1 MGGGQSPRLRIS
13 RRNSSGETLEEKS
26 DRAMARG
33 RRVSHDDFG
42 DLNTSSPTPL
52 RSRTSGAN
60 GSSTVLA
67 EASNGSS
74 TAFAEASNGSSTA
87 FAEAQGPLREEL
99 CEKISMPWRTGWIP
113 S

>member
-1 MGGGQSPRLRIS
+1 
-13 RRNSSGETLEEKS
+13 
-26 DRAMARG
+26 MARG

-42 DLNTSSPTPL
+42 GLNTSSPAPL

-74 TAFAEASNGSSTA
+74 TAFAEASNGSST
-87 FAEAQGPLREEL
+87 LRQSIKESKLYEEL
-99 CEKISMPWRTGWIP
+99 CEKTFDALADGVDPELRMAAEKSFRARTPRPDWAAVVRDA
-113 S
+113 